1 MTPLPHVIKKM
12 AECMVITNHI
22 FSKQLGG
29 KINCRYLVSTVF
41 LPTCAQVTST
51 PPLILSSAF
60 CHLGGGGGGLHMHI
74 WDGYVIGK
82 LSNID
87 TLLIDLA
94 SFNTSCQKC
103 SKYSNGLVVF
113 NKQLL
118 FYSTQNFQMFFNF
131 LGTMFGAMLDMLTD
145 R

>member
-1 MTPLPHVIKKM
+1 MTPLPQVINKM
-12 AECMVITNHI
+12 TECMVITNHI

-41 LPTCAQVTST
+41 LPACASYINTTVNSVQCVLPSW
-51 PPLILSSAF
+51 I
-60 CHLGGGGGGLHMHI
+60 HMHI
-74 WDGYVIGK
+74 WGGYVIGK

-87 TLLIDLA
+87 TPLIDLA
-94 SFNTSCQKC
+94 SFNTSFQKC